1 MQTIHIEKKQAQ
13 LIAHRGVSKLER
25 ENTAAAFVAAG
36 NRSYF
41 GIETDIY
48 KTLDGKFIIHHDP
61 SVLRLTGV
69 DWQIGEHT
77 LEQLRT
83 LRLQDW
89 DDRGRGD
96 LVMPTLEEYLRI
108 CRKYEKTAVLE
119 IKRSVLPEDV
129 PAVVETVKEEGYLE
143 HTVFISFSL
152 ENMICLRQLLPEQPL
167 QLLTRELTPEALDAF
182 SRYGLDWD
190 VDYRNLKAEQ
200 VQQVHALGRK
210 VNVWTVDDPDTARE
224 LIEMGVDY
232 ITTNILE

>member
-69 DWQIGEHT
+69 DWIIGEHT

-190 VDYRNLKAEQ
+190 VDYRNLTAEQ